1 MGDQEQIS
9 NKRDLSQSTFGA
21 EELPQL
27 IADCIAQNRS
37 SQKKLYEKY
46 APVVYGIIRRY
57 IFSQSTAQE
66 ILNDTF
72 YKVFTRLS
80 QYSFTGSFEGWMR
93 RIAVNT
99 ITDYLRKNMKHEQVV
114 HLDNVSIEAWV
125 PTDIIGK
132 INYKDLLQTIHT
144 LPDTQKT
151 VFNLFV
157 FEDMSHKE
165 IGELLGFTENNC
177 RWYLNDARKRL
188 KEKIK
193 ALTS

>member
-1 MGDQEQIS
+1 
-9 NKRDLSQSTFGA
+9 
-21 EELPQL
+21 
-27 IADCIAQNRS
+27 
-37 SQKKLYEKY
+37 
-46 APVVYGIIRRY
+46 
-57 IFSQSTAQE
+57 
-66 ILNDTF
+66 
-72 YKVFTRLS
+72 
-80 QYSFTGSFEGWMR
+80 MR

-99 ITDYLRKNMKHEQVV
+99 ITDYLRKNIKHEQVV

-165 IGELLGFTENNC
+165 IGALLGLTENNC